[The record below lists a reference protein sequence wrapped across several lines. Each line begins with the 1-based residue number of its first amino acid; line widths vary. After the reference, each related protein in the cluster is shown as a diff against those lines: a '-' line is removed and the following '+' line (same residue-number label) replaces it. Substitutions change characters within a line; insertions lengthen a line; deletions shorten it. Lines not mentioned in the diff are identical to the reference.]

1 MVSLELWK
9 GQLVFVS
16 LFYIPMPAS
25 LVHID
30 STFGAVVNMGSGFF
44 AISRTFHDSLPLLS
58 FSFCP
63 SPSGLAPFPLSPLES
78 VT

>member
-9 GQLVFVS
+9 SQLVFVS

-44 AISRTFHDSLPLLS
+44 ATSRTFHESLPPL
-58 FSFCP
+58 SFCP
-63 SPSGLAPFPLSPLES
+63 DPSGLAPFPLSPLES